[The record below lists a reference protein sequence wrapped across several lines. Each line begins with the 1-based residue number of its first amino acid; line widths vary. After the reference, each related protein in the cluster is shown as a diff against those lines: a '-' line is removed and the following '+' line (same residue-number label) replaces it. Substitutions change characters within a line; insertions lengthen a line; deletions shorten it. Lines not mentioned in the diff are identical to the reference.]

1 MKTKIIFIGASVF
14 LYVSF
19 HIPIASAETKKIIIS
34 EIQITGGSG
43 HTNDEFVELY
53 NTENTDQTLTNWE
66 LRKKTK
72 GDDSARG
79 ALFHKFE
86 GNLTISAGKYF
97 LWTNKDSNANF
108 IDLFDIQS
116 KNKTSPNLTDD
127 NSLGLYDNTNVLI
140 DAITWGSGHKGSF
153 SPSSLYPDNPP
164 GGKSL
169 TRDVT
174 TLILS
179 LSDKPSPTNSRD
191 ETYED
196 PPPPIYASHI
206 RLNEILPNP
215 SEKGE
220 ANEFI
225 ELYNDSDETVSLTGW
240 SIKKDRSESGKYLIK
255 AEDFPKGT
263 DIPAGGFFLIPRKIS
278 GFIMA
283 NSNKTISLY
292 DPSEKEASAVS
303 YATTKEDVSLNY
315 TATGWRGSTPTPGTA
330 NVLNNLPE
338 TREKVPKKGYRGV
351 AVDFDARGKDSDRDT
366 LKYTW
371 DFGDGHKSY
380 KEKTSH
386 AYEENGTYAVTL
398 KTNDGKDDTVETFTI
413 KIESYPHPEVR
424 ITSLMPNPAG
434 NDTDNEWI
442 MLENREK
449 KTLNLKGYGIATGW
463 KKLSNHPIREDFFI
477 EPKSE
482 AKLTRLFSLFTLP
495 NQKGKLELRAP
506 DGKVL
511 QKVKYK
517 LEKSIGENVVYQKKK
532 GQKWQFEES
541 PEKDIPLPD
550 TLTETEKTN
559 EIEPSENT
567 DETVSSS
574 APSENIQKETR
585 LEIPP
590 DQLSFDPNQPKPY
603 ELLAYGTRVRL
614 ADTITLTLPVTQEI
628 TSLPGTENLSL
639 SRVERLITHVNAS
652 LNELLNSTQGK

>member
-386 AYEENGTYAVTL
+386 AYEENGTYTVAL

-434 NDTDNEWI
+434 NDTDNEWVMI
-442 MLENREK
+442 ENREK
-449 KTLNLKGYGIATGW
+449 KTVNLKGYGIATGW

-495 NQKGKLELRAP
+495 NQKGKIELRAP

-511 QKVKYK
+511 QKIKYK
-517 LEKSIGENVVYQKKK
+517 LEKSIGENIVYQKKK
-532 GQKWQFEES
+532 GQRWKFEES
-541 PEKDIPLPD
+541 IIKNILSSDTPE
-550 TLTETEKTN
+550 ETAA
-559 EIEPSENT
+559 T
-567 DETVSSS
+567 DET
-574 APSENIQKETR
+574 APPENNNEETPPPTPTENVQEEKEP
-585 LEIPP
+585 EIIPP
-590 DQLSFDPNQPKPY
+590 PISLEPHRPKPQ

-614 ADTITLTLPVTQEI
+614 PDIITLAPPATEKEASLPETDSIPLSLAERFASHI
-628 TSLPGTENLSL
+628 NTSLNG
-639 SRVERLITHVNAS
+639 
-652 LNELLNSTQGK
+652 LLNDF